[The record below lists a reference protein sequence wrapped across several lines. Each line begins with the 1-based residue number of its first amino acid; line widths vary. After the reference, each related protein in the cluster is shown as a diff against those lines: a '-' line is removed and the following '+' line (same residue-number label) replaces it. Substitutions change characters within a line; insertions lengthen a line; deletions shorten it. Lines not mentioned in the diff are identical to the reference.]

1 MSCADELDDARSE
14 LAKLDVEL
22 TALTEE
28 IIILRAENE
37 RMRAA
42 LLLIKNGGD
51 GNGPA
56 PNIDE
61 IVDAALNHPED
72 SPDA

>member
-42 LLLIKNGGD
+42 LLLIKNGSD
-51 GNGPA
+51 GNRPA
-56 PNIDE
+56 LNIDE
-61 IVDAALNHPED
+61 IVDTALNPPKD
-72 SPDA
+72 SRDA